1 MHNLC
6 EEIIKLTRDSK
17 KAKEF
22 FMEHLAFK
30 TSPSGLKEM
39 LAEHLNDIKIFDVRE
54 YEDYL
59 NGHIPYAVHIPVTEI
74 KEHIEQFDKE
84 KLNIVYGHNPMCERG
99 IKAALVLAE
108 KEYPVK
114 VLLGGFKGWMKNGY
128 EIIKNEE

>member
-6 EEIIKLTRDSK
+6 EEITKLTRDSK

-22 FMEHLAFK
+22 FMEHLAF
-30 TSPSGLKEM
+30 TISPYGLKEM
-39 LAEHLNDIKIFDVRE
+39 LAEYLNDIKIFDVRE

-59 NGHIPYAVHIPVTEI
+59 NGHIPYAVHIPFTEI

-84 KLNIVYGHNPMCERG
+84 KLNIVYGHNPVCERG
-99 IKAALVLAE
+99 IKAALLLAE
-108 KEYPVK
+108 KEFPVK
-114 VLLGGFKGWMKNGY
+114 VLSCGFKGWMKNGY

>member
-1 MHNLC
+1 MQNLC
-6 EEIIKLTRDSK
+6 EEITKLTRDSK

-22 FMEHLAFK
+22 FMEHLAFT

-54 YEDYL
+54 YENYL
-59 NGHIPYAVHIPVTEI
+59 DGHIPYAVHIPITEI
-74 KEHIEQFDKE
+74 NEHIEQFDKE
-84 KLNIVYGHNPMCERG
+84 KLNIFYGHNPVCERG

-108 KEYPVK
+108 KKYPVK
-114 VLLGGFKGWMKNGY
+114 VLSGGFKGWMKNGY